1 MAQTYRHNGEIPVEM
16 AGQRLDQALARL
28 LPDYSRSRIKQWIDA
43 GQVSLDG
50 RQPKPRDAVRG
61 GEQWVLE
68 AEAEVEVALKP
79 EAIPLDII
87 FEDEHL
93 LIINKPAGMVVHP
106 GAGNPDNTL
115 QNALLHH
122 APELANVPRAGIVHR
137 LDKET
142 SGLLVIAKTLAAHT
156 KLVAALSQRDI
167 SREYEAVCVGVM
179 TAGGTIDAAIGRHPV
194 DRKRQA
200 IRENGGRDAVTHY
213 RVIKRFR
220 AHTHVAVKLE
230 TGRTHQIRVHFAH
243 IRYPLVGDPVYGRRL
258 VLPKAA
264 DPDTRSVLQGFRRQ
278 ALHARRLGLEHPVTG
293 EALEFEA
300 PLPDDMQQLLATLDR
315 DARENSK

>member
-1 MAQTYRHNGEIPVEM
+1 M

-43 GQVSLDG
+43 GRLTLDG
-50 RQPKPRDAVRG
+50 RIPKPRDAVRG

-68 AEAEVEVALKP
+68 AEAENEVPLKP
-79 EAIPLDII
+79 EAIPLDIV
-87 FEDEHL
+87 FEDDAL
-93 LIINKPAGMVVHP
+93 LIINKAAGMVVHP

-156 KLVAALSQRDI
+156 ALVAALAERDI

-179 TAGGTIDAAIGRHPV
+179 TAGGTVDAAIGRHPV

-200 IRENGGRDAVTHY
+200 IRPTGGREAVTHF
-213 RVIKRFR
+213 RVMQRYR

-230 TGRTHQIRVHFAH
+230 TGRTHQIRVHMAH

-258 VLPKAA
+258 VLPKGASEE
-264 DPDTRSVLQGFRRQ
+264 TRNVLQGFKRQ
-278 ALHARRLGLEHPVTG
+278 ALHARRLGLAHPVTG
-293 EALEFEA
+293 EALQFEA
-300 PLPDDMQQLLATLDR
+300 PLPDDFQRLLQVLAADLKEHDERT
-315 DARENSK
+315 